1 MLWGLFGL
9 AVTDNC
15 DREGK
20 GRGEREIERE
30 RKRERSSDETKN
42 VLKM

>member
-1 MLWGLFGL
+1 MLWGFFGL